1 LEEDAPGFSL
11 AEKFGQ
17 TVGVVGQKLV
27 ALHELLLELLDFKED
42 LFTVSCGHD
51 SARWWQEV
59 SRVVSVA
66 IFSQSG
72 VARASESARLS
83 GWNDAAQFIA

>member
-1 LEEDAPGFSL
+1 
-11 AEKFGQ
+11 
-17 TVGVVGQKLV
+17 VGIVGQKLV

-42 LFTVSCGHD
+42 LFTVSCGHG

-66 IFSQSG
+66 IFLQSG
-72 VARASESARLS
+72 VARASESARLG
-83 GWNDAAQFIA
+83 GWNDNAQIIA